1 MYTLTRD
8 GGLNPLQ
15 FARGESDRN
24 RKRQTDRQADRQ
36 EGACMQ
42 NETRLDRVDDR
53 TAVRQLRSVHM
64 KIYVCIRGHLVDSLI
79 ATGAMAG
86 PVASSWA
93 GALPSRPHT
102 CENTLPAWT
111 HRHDG
116 KVPALRVSLES
127 GTSQVSIDV
136 GVLWS
141 TGGGEAPQTEG
152 ISVSRRASRMHEAE
166 KAQEHD
172 AAWIS
177 SRRRLRSLKSEFCAV
192 KRRLQKR
199 QLQGEVCTLQLY
211 AFDGA
216 HPPEISFFFSHPG
229 LARI

>member
-1 MYTLTRD
+1 MD
-8 GGLNPLQ
+8 
-15 FARGESDRN
+15 RG
-24 RKRQTDRQADRQ
+24 
-36 EGACMQ
+36 
-42 NETRLDRVDDR
+42 DDR

-86 PVASSWA
+86 PVARSWA

-102 CENTLPAWT
+102 CENTQPART
-111 HRHDG
+111 H
-116 KVPALRVSLES
+116 L
-127 GTSQVSIDV
+127 
-136 GVLWS
+136 
-141 TGGGEAPQTEG
+141 GEAPHTEG
-152 ISVSRRASRMHEAE
+152 ISVSRPASRMYEAE
-166 KAQEHD
+166 KAQED
-172 AAWIS
+172 NSAWIPS
-177 SRRRLRSLKSEFCAV
+177 QRRLRSLKSEFCAV

-199 QLQGEVCTLQLY
+199 KLQGEVCTLQLY

>member
-1 MYTLTRD
+1 MD
-8 GGLNPLQ
+8 
-15 FARGESDRN
+15 RG
-24 RKRQTDRQADRQ
+24 
-36 EGACMQ
+36 
-42 NETRLDRVDDR
+42 DDR

-79 ATGAMAG
+79 TGAMAG

-102 CENTLPAWT
+102 CENTQPART

-116 KVPALRVSLES
+116 KVPALRES

-141 TGGGEAPQTEG
+141 TGGGEAPHTEG
-152 ISVSRRASRMHEAE
+152 ISVSRPASRMYEAE
-166 KAQEHD
+166 KAQED
-172 AAWIS
+172 NSAWIPS
-177 SRRRLRSLKSEFCAV
+177 QRRLRSLKSEFCAV

-199 QLQGEVCTLQLY
+199 QLQGEVCALQLY
-211 AFDGA
+211 AFDDA
-216 HPPEISFFFSHPG
+216 HPTQISFFFSHPG